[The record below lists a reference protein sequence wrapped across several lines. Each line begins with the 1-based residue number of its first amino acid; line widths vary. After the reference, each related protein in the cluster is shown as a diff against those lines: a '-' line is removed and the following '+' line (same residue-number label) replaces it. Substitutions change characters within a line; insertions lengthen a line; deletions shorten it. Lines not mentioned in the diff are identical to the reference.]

1 MKTYGSVVEIGRVTG
16 AHGLR
21 GEVRV
26 RWFGDGPET
35 LLSLDEVRLGSS
47 LEDPR
52 PRLYRVHRAGTG
64 RAGEVR
70 LALEGVNDR
79 DAAGALR
86 GAPPARV
93 AEVLIA
99 RGETRDVPRGRGG
112 EVCGRAGREARREC
126 ELAGWVCAGGRWR
139 RRVTAGLNDTTQQ
152 RANDYDVGCSSE
164 CRVGQRQ
171 RQRRDAHGIY
181 PDFRSPCWL
190 RA

>member
-86 GAPPARV
+86 GALVLMNAEDLEPLGEDEFYWHELIGCQVETTGGKEIGVVRELWDSGRHDVLVVERVGGGQSLIPTAREIMV
-93 AEVLIA
+93 QV
-99 RGETRDVPRGRGG
+99 D
-112 EVCGRAGREARREC
+112 RE
-126 ELAGWVCAGGRWR
+126 R
-139 RRVTAGLNDTTQQ
+139 RRIVVQDIPGLID
-152 RANDYDVGCSSE
+152 GEGS
-164 CRVGQRQ
+164 
-171 RQRRDAHGIY
+171 
-181 PDFRSPCWL
+181 
-190 RA
+190 